1 MLSKD
6 ELLQKG
12 VSEEV
17 ANEIIAA
24 FEADPQD
31 ENSLLALQKAL
42 DGSDETDQT
51 LSKAKGDD
59 KDKDGKDKE
68 PDDDDDDYNEKYIKK
83 HMVRYMKENK
93 SSVKKGMK
101 DAGLF
106 ADKMEKALEDIDTDT
121 GAIIELNDFGP
132 YLAAQREFN
141 SEMLKALEMIV
152 GQNEVISANL
162 EKSFSLMQKAAKAQ
176 IDQATLVQG
185 FMGKP
190 VGRKGVIVADMSKAD
205 KNVDPNGLFTPEETK
220 LAYQLLFKATKEG
233 NSDAGTVISAFESS
247 GKNPNILNKSHKK
260 FIRDLIAKEAK

>member
-68 PDDDDDDYNEKYIKK
+68 PDDDDDDYNEKYMKK

-93 SSVKKGMK
+93 
-101 DAGLF
+101 
-106 ADKMEKALEDIDTDT
+106 
-121 GAIIELNDFGP
+121 
-132 YLAAQREFN
+132 
-141 SEMLKALEMIV
+141 
-152 GQNEVISANL
+152 
-162 EKSFSLMQKAAKAQ
+162 
-176 IDQATLVQG
+176 
-185 FMGKP
+185 
-190 VGRKGVIVADMSKAD
+190 
-205 KNVDPNGLFTPEETK
+205 
-220 LAYQLLFKATKEG
+220 
-233 NSDAGTVISAFESS
+233 
-247 GKNPNILNKSHKK
+247 
-260 FIRDLIAKEAK
+260 